1 MDFALILFIAL
12 VLTGVVA
19 LWDRLL
25 GARKRTASAAT
36 GRSVV
41 SDTGE
46 LVTKEKVGPSII
58 VEYARAFFPVILL
71 VFVLRSFVVEPFRIP
86 SGSMLPTLYI
96 GDFIL
101 VDKFR
106 YGIRL
111 PIVNLRI
118 FPTGAPRRGEVMV
131 FRYPHDDSINFI
143 KRVIGLPG
151 DEIVY
156 DQKRLFINGTEVQQV
171 KSDSYQLETSR
182 QELYV
187 IEFSEVVG
195 ASTHSILNDRGRTS
209 RTMTISV
216 PEGSYFVMG
225 DNRNNSRD
233 SRFWMYLPKETIIG
247 RASMVWLT
255 CEEKLSFIPFLCDPT
270 TIRWS
275 RMGYFIK

>member
-25 GARKRTASAAT
+25 RGGKKTRRAGSN
-36 GRSVV
+36 RSVV
-41 SDTGE
+41 PDSSE
-46 LVTKEKVGPSII
+46 LVANEKASPSII

-111 PIVNLRI
+111 PIVNLKI
-118 FPTGAPRRGEVMV
+118 FSAGSPKRGEVMV
-131 FRYPHDDSINFI
+131 FRYPHDDSTNFI
-143 KRVIGLPG
+143 KRVIGVPG
-151 DEIVY
+151 DKIVY
-156 DQKRLFINGTEVQQV
+156 DKKRLFINDIAVQRV
-171 KSDSYQLETSR
+171 ESGSYRLETPS
-182 QELYV
+182 QELDV
-187 IEFSEVVG
+187 IEYNEVVG
-195 ASTHSILNDRGRTS
+195 ASTHNILSDRGRSS
-209 RTMTISV
+209 RSMTISV

-225 DNRNNSRD
+225 DNRDHSND
-233 SRFWMYLPKETIIG
+233 SRYWGFVPEKNIVG
-247 RASMVWLT
+247 RAFLVWF
-255 CEEKLSFIPFLCDPT
+255 SWNSNDGGVN
-270 TIRWS
+270 WS
-275 RMGYFIK
+275 RIGHTIP

>member
-1 MDFALILFIAL
+1 MDFSLILFIAL

-25 GARKRTASAAT
+25 GSGKRTTSAGT
-36 GRSVV
+36 GRSNA
-41 SDTGE
+41 SDTDE
-46 LVTKEKVGPSII
+46 LVTKGKAGLSII

-118 FPTGAPRRGEVMV
+118 FPTGSPKRGEVMV
-131 FRYPHDDSINFI
+131 FRYPHDDSTNFI

-156 DQKRLFINGTEVQQV
+156 DQKRLFINGTAAQQD
-171 KSDSYQLETSR
+171 KTDSYKLETPN
-182 QELYV
+182 QEMDV
-187 IEFSEVVG
+187 IEYSEQVG
-195 ASTHSILNDRGRTS
+195 ASTHNILNDRGRSS
-209 RTMTISV
+209 RSMTISV

-225 DNRNNSRD
+225 DNRDHSND
-233 SRFWMYLPKETIIG
+233 SRFWGFVPERNIVG
-247 RASMVWLT
+247 RAFLVWF
-255 CEEKLSFIPFLCDPT
+255 SWNSNDGGVN
-270 TIRWS
+270 WS
-275 RMGYFIK
+275 RIGHTIP

>member
-25 GARKRTASAAT
+25 GSGRRTTNARIE
-36 GRSVV
+36 RSTV

-46 LVTKEKVGPSII
+46 SVTKVKSGPSII

-86 SGSMLPTLYI
+86 SGSMLPTLFI

-118 FPTGAPRRGEVMV
+118 FPTGSPKRGEVMV
-131 FRYPHDDSINFI
+131 FRYPHDDSTNFI

-156 DQKRLFINGTEVQQV
+156 DQKRLFINGTAARRIR
-171 KSDSYQLETSR
+171 SDSYQLETLS
-182 QELYV
+182 QELDV
-187 IEFSEVVG
+187 IEYSEVVG
-195 ASTHSILNDRGRTS
+195 ASTHNILNDRGRSS
-209 RTMTISV
+209 RSMTISV

-225 DNRNNSRD
+225 DNRDHSND
-233 SRFWMYLPKETIIG
+233 SRFWGFVPEKNIVG
-247 RASMVWLT
+247 RAFLVWF
-255 CEEKLSFIPFLCDPT
+255 SWNSNDGGVN
-270 TIRWS
+270 WS
-275 RMGYFIK
+275 RIGHSIP

>member
-1 MDFALILFIAL
+1 MDFALILFIGL

-19 LWDRLL
+19 LWDRFL
-25 GARKRTASAAT
+25 GDAKRTKNAESGRSAAL
-36 GRSVV
+36 
-41 SDTGE
+41 DIGE
-46 LVTKEKVGPSII
+46 LSTKEQTGPSIV

-111 PIVNLRI
+111 PIINLRI
-118 FPTGAPRRGEVMV
+118 FPTGSPKRGEVMV
-131 FRYPHDDSINFI
+131 FRYPHDDSTNFI

-156 DQKRLFINGTEVQQV
+156 DQKRLYINGAAAQQV
-171 KSDSYQLETSR
+171 KADSYQLETPS
-182 QELYV
+182 QELDV
-187 IEFSEVVG
+187 IEYSEVVG
-195 ASTHSILNDRGRTS
+195 ASTHSILNDRGRSS
-209 RTMTISV
+209 RSMMISV

-225 DNRNNSRD
+225 DNRDHSND
-233 SRFWMYLPKETIIG
+233 SRFWGFVPERNIVG
-247 RASMVWLT
+247 RAFLVWF
-255 CEEKLSFIPFLCDPT
+255 SWNSNDGGVN
-270 TIRWS
+270 WS
-275 RMGYFIK
+275 RIGHTIP

>member
-12 VLTGVVA
+12 VLTGAVA
-19 LWDRLL
+19 LWGRLR
-25 GARKRTASAAT
+25 GTGKRTTSVGT
-36 GRSVV
+36 GRSTI
-41 SDTGE
+41 SETDKI
-46 LVTKEKVGPSII
+46 VTKEKSSPSIV

-118 FPTGAPRRGEVMV
+118 FPTGSPKRGEVMV
-131 FRYPHDDSINFI
+131 FRYPHDDSTNFI

-156 DQKRLFINGTEVQQV
+156 DHKRLFINGIAAQQV
-171 KSDSYQLETSR
+171 RSDSYQLETSS
-182 QELYV
+182 QELDV
-187 IEFSEVVG
+187 IEYSEVVG
-195 ASTHSILNDRGRTS
+195 ASTHNILNDLGRSS
-209 RTMTISV
+209 RSMTISV

-225 DNRNNSRD
+225 DNRDHSND
-233 SRFWMYLPKETIIG
+233 SRFWGFVPEKNIVG
-247 RASMVWLT
+247 RAFLVWF
-255 CEEKLSFIPFLCDPT
+255 SWNSNDGGVN
-270 TIRWS
+270 WS
-275 RMGYFIK
+275 RIGHKIP

>member
-171 KSDSYQLETSR
+171 KSDSYQLETSS
-182 QELYV
+182 QELDV
-187 IEFSEVVG
+187 IEYSEVVG

-225 DNRNNSRD
+225 DNRDHSND
-233 SRFWMYLPKETIIG
+233 SRFWGFVPEKNIVG
-247 RASMVWLT
+247 RA
-255 CEEKLSFIPFLCDPT
+255 FLIWFSWNSNDGGVN
-270 TIRWS
+270 WS
-275 RMGYFIK
+275 RIGHTIP